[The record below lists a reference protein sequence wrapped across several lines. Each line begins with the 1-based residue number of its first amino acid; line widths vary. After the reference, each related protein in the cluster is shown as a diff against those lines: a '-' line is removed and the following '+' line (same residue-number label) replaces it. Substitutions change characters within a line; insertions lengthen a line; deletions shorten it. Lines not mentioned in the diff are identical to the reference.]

1 MKNSEEGIRFLLWVA
16 LNDYLDAGNWIQE
29 DPPPSLNEWMN
40 VWCGVVW
47 WLKHVP
53 EFGRLR
59 QEDYNK
65 SKARVGLQ
73 NETQASMVYGERSII
88 LLFQTFNFLKV

>member
-1 MKNSEEGIRFLLWVA
+1 
-16 LNDYLDAGNWIQE
+16 
-29 DPPPSLNEWMN
+29 MN

-73 NETQASMVYGERSII
+73 NETQASMVYGERSC
-88 LLFQTFNFLKV
+88 LH